1 MIHALLD
8 TKILVEGN
16 PTKDFVKRYQHWIL
30 ATLSAILLFCSFPHA
45 NLFPLAWVALVP
57 LFVAL
62 RHAKSWK
69 SAFGIGYLTG
79 FLFFAGMLLAI
90 LLLYPYASIYATLL
104 GYLLLVG
111 YTALYFGVCAALVHM
126 LPWSASV
133 LFPIAAACIWT
144 ALEWVRSWML
154 TGFPWGS
161 IGYSQWNNLPGIQIV
176 SIFGVHGVSFVIVLF
191 NAGIATLIFNA
202 SHDVGRGPV
211 PQRANLFKLLRAPA
225 VVVPLILSFA
235 CFGYG
240 ILQLQLGEARL
251 QSASPGQNDLN
262 VALVPG
268 NIPQLRKWNR
278 NEVPA
283 ILRRYITLTEQASA
297 VSPELIVWPET
308 AVREKVVTGAW
319 PASHGRFR
327 RLLRETGVPFL
338 IGTTHR
344 DESKKLY
351 NSVFLLSPQAEAL
364 GQYDKMHLVPF
375 GEYVPL
381 ARFIPDFV
389 PNFILFE
396 PFEPGKKVNLL
407 SLSNVKRNGTEGIDI
422 GVAICFES
430 VFPDHFR
437 KFVKEGASVM
447 GILTNDAWFV
457 GTAFPEQHFA
467 MAPFR
472 AVENRIAVFR
482 CANGGVSGVVDKFG
496 RTLTP
501 LITPNATQEVL
512 VARVPL
518 AHGDTAAGGQ
528 TLYTRYGDWF
538 PILCAM
544 LCIGWLAWKIYEGRK
559 E

>member
-1 MIHALLD
+1 MVSIPL
-8 TKILVEGN
+8 EGN
-16 PTKDFVKRYQHWIL
+16 PTKDFVKRYQHWIF
-30 ATLSAILLFCSFPHA
+30 ATLSAVLLFCSFPNA

-62 RHAKSWK
+62 TRAKSWK

-79 FLFFAGMLLAI
+79 FLFFAGMLPAI
-90 LLLYPYASIYATLL
+90 LLLYPYASFPATLL

-111 YTALYFGVCAALVHM
+111 YTALYFGVFAALVHV
-126 LPWSASV
+126 LPWRAGV
-133 LFPIAAACIWT
+133 LFPIAAVCIWT
-144 ALEWVRSWML
+144 GLEWVRSWML

-161 IGYSQWNNLPGIQIV
+161 LGYSQWNNLPGIQIA

-191 NAGIATLIFNA
+191 NAGIATVILNA
-202 SHDVGRGPV
+202 SHTLACGKPV
-211 PQRANLFKLLRAPA
+211 SRRAGFLKLLQMPA
-225 VVVPLILSFA
+225 LAVPLIVTFA
-235 CFGYG
+235 CFAYG
-240 ILQLQLGEARL
+240 IWQLQSVSARV
-251 QSASPGQNDLN
+251 QSADANQNSLN

-283 ILRRYITLTEQASA
+283 ILHRYITLTRQASTS
-297 VSPELIVWPET
+297 SPELIVWPET
-308 AVREKVVTGAW
+308 AVREKVVTGDW
-319 PASHGRFR
+319 PTYHGRFR
-327 RLLRETGVPFL
+327 LLLQETGIPFL
-338 IGTTHR
+338 LGTTHR
-344 DESKKLY
+344 AASKKLF
-351 NSVFLLSPQAEAL
+351 NSVFLLSPQVKEL

-381 ARFIPDFV
+381 QRFIPDFF

-407 SLSNVKRNGTEGIDI
+407 PLSNVKEKDTENINL

-437 KFVKEGASVM
+437 KFVQEGANVM
-447 GILTNDAWFV
+447 GVLTNDAWFI
-457 GTAFPEQHFA
+457 GTAFPEQHLS

-482 CANGGVSGVVDKFG
+482 CANGGISCVVDKYG
-496 RTLTP
+496 RTITP
-501 LITPNATQEVL
+501 LITPNTTEEVL

-518 AHGDTAAGGQ
+518 LTQDRQ

-538 PILCAM
+538 PISCAI
-544 LCIGWLAWKIYEGRK
+544 LSVGWFAWTIYERRK
-559 E
+559 N

>member
-1 MIHALLD
+1 M
-8 TKILVEGN
+8 EGN
-16 PTKDFVKRYQHWIL
+16 PTKDFVKRYQHWIF
-30 ATLSAILLFCSFPHA
+30 ATLSAVLLFCSFPNA

-62 RHAKSWK
+62 TRAKSWT

-90 LLLYPYASIYATLL
+90 LLLYPYANIAATLL

-111 YTALYFGVCAALVHM
+111 YTALYFGVFAALVHV
-126 LPWSASV
+126 LPWRAGV

-144 ALEWVRSWML
+144 GLEWVRSWML

-161 IGYSQWNNLPGIQIV
+161 LGYSQWNNLPGIQV
-176 SIFGVHGVSFVIVLF
+176 ASIFGVHGVSFVIVLF
-191 NAGIATLIFNA
+191 NAGIATVILNA
-202 SHDVGRGPV
+202 SHTLAYGKPV
-211 PQRANLFKLLRAPA
+211 SRRAGFLKLLQMPA
-225 VVVPLILSFA
+225 LAVPLIVTFA
-235 CFGYG
+235 CFAYG
-240 ILQLQLGEARL
+240 IWQLQSVARV
-251 QSASPGQNDLN
+251 QSADANQNSLN

-283 ILRRYITLTEQASA
+283 ILHRYITLTRQASTA
-297 VSPELIVWPET
+297 SPELIVWPET
-308 AVREKVVTGAW
+308 AVREKVVTGDW
-319 PASHGRFR
+319 PTYHGRFR
-327 RLLRETGVPFL
+327 LLLQETGVPFL
-338 IGTTHR
+338 LGTTHR
-344 DESKKLY
+344 DASKKLF
-351 NSVFLLSPQAEAL
+351 NSVFLLSPQVKEL

-381 ARFIPDFV
+381 RRFIPDFF

-396 PFEPGKKVNLL
+396 PFESGKKVNLL
-407 SLSNVKRNGTEGIDI
+407 PLLNVKERGSEKIDI

-437 KFVKEGASVM
+437 KFVQEGANVM
-447 GILTNDAWFV
+447 GVLTNDAWFI
-457 GTAFPEQHFA
+457 GTAFPEQHLS

-482 CANGGVSGVVDKFG
+482 CANGGISCVVDKYG
-496 RTLTP
+496 RTITP
-501 LITPNATQEVL
+501 LITPNTTEEVL

-518 AHGDTAAGGQ
+518 LTEGRQ

-538 PILCAM
+538 PISCAILCV
-544 LCIGWLAWKIYEGRK
+544 GWFAWTIYERRK
-559 E
+559 N

>member
-1 MIHALLD
+1 M
-8 TKILVEGN
+8 EGN

-30 ATLSAILLFCSFPHA
+30 ATLSAVLLFCSFPNA
-45 NLFPLAWVALVP
+45 NLFPLAWFALVP

-62 RHAKSWK
+62 TRAKSWK

-90 LLLYPYASIYATLL
+90 LLLYPYANIAATLL

-111 YTALYFGVCAALVHM
+111 YTALYFAVFASLIRV
-126 LPWSASV
+126 LPWRAGV

-161 IGYSQWNNLPGIQIV
+161 IGYSQWNNLSVIQIA

-191 NAGIATLIFNA
+191 NAGIATVIFNA
-202 SHDVGRGPV
+202 FHTVSREKPV
-211 PQRANLFKLLRAPA
+211 PRRAGFFKLLQKPA
-225 VVVPLILSFA
+225 TVVPLIVTLA
-235 CFGYG
+235 CFAYG
-240 ILQLQLGEARL
+240 ILQLQSEEARV
-251 QSASPGQNDLN
+251 QSADANPNNLN

-268 NIPQLRKWNR
+268 NIPQLQKWNR

-283 ILRRYITLTEQASA
+283 ILHRYITLTRQASTA
-297 VSPELIVWPET
+297 SPELPELIVWPET
-308 AVREKVVTGAW
+308 AVREKVVTGDW
-319 PASHGRFR
+319 PTYHGRFR
-327 RLLRETGVPFL
+327 RLLQETGVPFL
-338 IGTTHR
+338 LGTTHR
-344 DESKKLY
+344 DESRKLF
-351 NSVFLLSPQAEAL
+351 NSVFLLSPQVKEL

-381 ARFIPDFV
+381 RRFIPDFV

-407 SLSNVKRNGTEGIDI
+407 PLSNVKRRGVKRRGTENIDL

-437 KFVKEGASVM
+437 KFVQEGAQVM

-457 GTAFPEQHFA
+457 GTAFPEQHFS

-472 AVENRIAVFR
+472 AVENRIAIFR
-482 CANGGVSGVVDKFG
+482 CANGGISCIVDKFG
-496 RTLTP
+496 RTITP
-501 LITPNATQEVL
+501 LITPNTTEEVL

-518 AHGDTAAGGQ
+518 LTQDRQ

-538 PILCAM
+538 PIACAILCV
-544 LCIGWLAWKIYEGRK
+544 GWFAWTIYERRK
-559 E
+559 NKCS